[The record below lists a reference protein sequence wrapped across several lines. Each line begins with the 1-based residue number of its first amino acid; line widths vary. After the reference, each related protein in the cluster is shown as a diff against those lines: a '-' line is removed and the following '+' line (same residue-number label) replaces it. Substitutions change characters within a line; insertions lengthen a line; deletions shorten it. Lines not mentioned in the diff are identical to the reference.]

1 MKRAVP
7 SLLAVLLVA
16 SLAAPAPAAR
26 YAIDTSHSSVG
37 FMVKHLVVS
46 KVRGSF
52 EAFSGAFVFDEND
65 LAAWEVEAT
74 IDAASIDTGNDQ
86 RDEHL
91 RSADFFDVEK
101 HPTLTFTAKKAVE
114 SEPGEYALHGDLTM
128 HGVTKPVVLALEYN
142 GSIED
147 PWGGTRVGFS
157 ARGKIDRKDFGLTWN
172 KILEGGGLTVSNEVE
187 ILIEIE
193 GIQEK

>member
-1 MKRAVP
+1 MKQALP
-7 SLLAVLLVA
+7 ILLAALLVA
-16 SLAAPAPAAR
+16 ALAAPAPAAR
-26 YAIDTSHSSVG
+26 YTIDTSHSSVG
-37 FMVKHLVVS
+37 FVVKHLVVS
-46 KVRGSF
+46 KVRGGF
-52 EAFSGAFVFDEND
+52 DVFSGAFDFDEKD
-65 LAAWEVEAT
+65 TAAWRVEAT

-91 RSADFFDVEK
+91 RSADFFEVAK
-101 HPTLTFTAKKAVE
+101 YPTLTFVSTKAVE
-114 SEPGEYALHGDLTM
+114 TTPGEYALHGDLTM

-142 GSIED
+142 GSITD

-157 ARGKIDRKDFGLTWN
+157 ARGTIDRKDFGLKWN
-172 KILEGGGLTVSNEVE
+172 KILEGGGLTVSDEVE